1 MPENLMLPTE
11 DILEVLSGKD
21 QQEKTLISSNYSDI
35 ALKATLN
42 FISQI
47 LLEEDTKDTL
57 FHEESV
63 VREMEKP
70 FYDILSKNYPHTV
83 DESDNREGTQ
93 AYPHSI
99 VHNSSYQSGSD
110 NLVTIQASE
119 FDKRV
124 EKGKKF
130 LPGIDKLIVNF
141 KANKL
146 SVASTSEQGDDLV
159 RVGFEGE
166 EEKQENFVRNQ
177 LRDKN
182 KSNIDDLDHLE
193 GRNHKVSAPCSEETA
208 RRNTLF
214 DKVLLK
220 HDNYMK
226 ELSNLREA
234 VQREV
239 RKFSENDQ
247 EDVDEIKK
255 LLIQCSHAVYANDH
269 QMAED
274 LIKLIRNQSSLDGD
288 WTQRIAFVF
297 SDALEARLTGTG
309 SEVWRRLLAKRIST
323 LEVLKIAQLIITVCP
338 FPRTTMYY
346 ANRTI
351 LNMAKKT
358 GVLHIID
365 LGIGFGFQWPSVIQ
379 ALSDQNM
386 KGIKLRITGVDFPR
400 PGFRPTEL
408 VEEAGRRLEDYA
420 RSFNVP
426 FEYSGMASK
435 NWETISLDD
444 LKIIKDE
451 VLIVNCFW
459 RLREIG
465 DEAVSLNSPRD
476 QVLKLIYKM
485 KPHIFFEGVLS
496 IQTFSPFFIPRF
508 KQCLNLYA
516 SLFELLDILIPRDN
530 KQRQI
535 MERDF
540 LARDILNV
548 LACEGSDW
556 TMKPETYKQW
566 HQRTLRAGFE
576 QVPLDPAI
584 VEECRENLTEAY
596 KNKIF
601 FIEEDGNWLLQGW
614 NGRAFDALSTWC
626 YRSLTK

>member
-1 MPENLMLPTE
+1 MLPTE
-11 DILEVLSGKD
+11 DILEVFSGKD
-21 QQEKTLISSNYSDI
+21 QQEKALISSNYSDI

-63 VREMEKP
+63 VRAMEKP

-83 DESDNREGTQ
+83 DESDDPEGTQ

-99 VHNSSYQSGSD
+99 VHNFSYQSGSD
-110 NLVTIQASE
+110 NLVTRQASE
-119 FDKRV
+119 FDKGV
-124 EKGKKF
+124 KEGKKF
-130 LPGIDKLIVNF
+130 LPSIDKLIVNF

-146 SVASTSEQGDDLV
+146 SVASTCEQGDDLD
-159 RVGFEGE
+159 RVDFHGE
-166 EEKQENFVRNQ
+166 DEKDENFVRKQ
-177 LRDKN
+177 LRHKN

-193 GRNHKVSAPCSEETA
+193 GRNRKVCASCSEETA
-208 RRNTLF
+208 SRNTLF

-226 ELSNLREA
+226 ELSNIREA
-234 VQREV
+234 VQREAS
-239 RKFSENDQ
+239 KFSENNQ
-247 EDVDEIKK
+247 EEVDDIKK

-288 WTQRIAFVF
+288 WTQRMAFAF
-297 SDALEARLTGTG
+297 ADALEARLTGTG
-309 SEVWRRLLAKRIST
+309 SEVWRQLLAKRIST
-323 LEVLKIAQLIITVCP
+323 IEFLKICQLIITVCP

-346 ANRTI
+346 ANQTI

-358 GVLHIID
+358 GVLHIVD

-400 PGFRPTEL
+400 PGFRPAEL

-426 FEYSGMASK
+426 FEYNGMASK

-444 LKIIKDE
+444 LKIRKGE

-465 DEAVSLNSPRD
+465 DEVVSLNSPRD

-496 IQTFSPFFIPRF
+496 IQTFSPFFVTRF
-508 KQCLNLYA
+508 RQCLNLYSA
-516 SLFELLDILIPRDN
+516 LFELLDILIPRGN

-548 LACEGSDW
+548 SACEGSDW

-566 HQRTLRAGFE
+566 HQRNLRAGLE
-576 QVPLDPAI
+576 PVPLDPAI
-584 VEECRENLTEAY
+584 VKECRKILTEAY
-596 KNKIF
+596 NNKIF

-614 NGRAFDALSTWC
+614 NGKAFDALSTWKPKLAQA
-626 YRSLTK
+626 S